1 MVSSPEDVE
10 ALLERLDRKF
20 ERLDDGILLVRIA
33 ANQPPAALRLSE
45 PVLVAQVEIGKV
57 PSDAEKQRLLF
68 RKVLELNASDLVHAA
83 YAMASDT
90 LVLIASLQLSN
101 LDPNELEA
109 VLSDFDMALS
119 EHTPVLKGMVA

>member
-1 MVSSPEDVE
+1 MVSSPDDVE

-20 ERLDDGILLVRIA
+20 ERLNDGILLVRIA

-57 PSDAEKQRLLF
+57 PGDAEKQRQLF